1 MQQLVK
7 KLGFKEVS
15 DFYRQVADG
24 ALDMNVLIDK
34 YLEIQHGDHVVT
46 GDNVARSADEF
57 VLDEQKAARQL
68 PQNDDVL
75 VIDRNLKGLDY
86 QLARCCNPIY
96 GDDVFGFVTV
106 SGGIKIHRADCPNA
120 LRLKEHLAHRI
131 IPAEWAG
138 KGSSL
143 YPITLRVVGHD
154 DIGIVSNITSI
165 IAKEQNV
172 MLRSIDIKSSEDG
185 LFAGTLVIQIDD
197 NKKLNLLIKK
207 IKGVKGVK
215 NVTR

>member
-1 MQQLVK
+1 
-7 KLGFKEVS
+7 
-15 DFYRQVADG
+15 
-24 ALDMNVLIDK
+24 
-34 YLEIQHGDHVVT
+34 GDHVVT

-96 GDDVFGFVTV
+96 GDDVFGFVTA
-106 SGGIKIHRADCPNA
+106 GRGIKVHRKDCPNA
-120 LRLKEHLAHRI
+120 QRLRDTLGYRI
-131 IPAEWAG
+131 IPARWAG
-138 KGSSL
+138 KGNSL
-143 YPITLRVVGHD
+143 YPITLRVVGND

-172 MLRSIDIKSSEDG
+172 ILRSINIKSSEDG
-185 LFAGTLVIQIDD
+185 LFSGNLIIQIDD
-197 NKKLNLLIKK
+197 LNKLKLLIKK
-207 IKGVKGVK
+207 LQGVKGVK